1 MARKQESRYIQY
13 YVGTA
18 APKLFP
24 QQPKKNKTKLPQV
37 YKQQSYTVHV
47 DPLALGGI
55 LVSVVMLILMAVGMF
70 TLDAAQKELKAA
82 TESVDTLQSLNLQL
96 EEKYHSRYQLDE
108 VKEAALGLGMIPIE
122 EAQHITISVP
132 QETAQKNTLWES
144 INLFLDG
151 LFA

>member
-18 APKLFP
+18 APKLLP

-70 TLDAAQKELKAA
+70 TLDVAQKELKAA
-82 TESVDTLQSLNLQL
+82 TESVDTLQSLYLQL
-96 EEKYHSRYQLDE
+96 EEKYHSRYELDE
-108 VKEAALGLGMIPIE
+108 VREAALGLGMIPME
-122 EAQHITISVP
+122 EARHITISVP
-132 QETAQKNTLWES
+132 EETAQENTLWES
-144 INLFLDG
+144 INIFLEG